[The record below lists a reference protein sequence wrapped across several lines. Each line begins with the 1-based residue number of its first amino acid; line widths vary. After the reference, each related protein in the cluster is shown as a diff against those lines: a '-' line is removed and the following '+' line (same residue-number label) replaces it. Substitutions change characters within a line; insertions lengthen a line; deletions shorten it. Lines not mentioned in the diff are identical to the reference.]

1 MEQWTEKTKELFK
14 EMLEDGNIVDCIR
27 SYGEKKYKKGLI
39 VGSIVM
45 ASGFFAGELICFL
58 DDLRRQKK
66 SEKKEDSK

>member
-14 EMLEDGNIVDCIR
+14 EMLADGAIMTSIND
-27 SYGEKKYKKGLI
+27 YGNQKYYKGLI
-39 VGSIVM
+39 AGSIVTVS
-45 ASGFFAGELICFL
+45 AFFAGELICFL